1 MRNERTGRPS
11 SVPFLFA
18 LFPAFFIL
26 KDVSAQ
32 SDSVVRRVTNPDG
45 WAIQTK
51 SSVYQLITN
60 ANKKL
65 VPVFY
70 GPRQEA
76 VRLQRNARWYDRI
89 EEVPVRGGAATKTPA
104 LEVVYDDFV
113 RDADLEYT
121 SGEVVEIDGRQTL
134 KTVLKDRFYPLQV
147 ASYIRVLPEYDIL
160 EKWMEVSNTA
170 KKGTIRIEKAFSG
183 SLSLPADEYV
193 LTQWTGTALNEFQ
206 RYESVLT
213 PGLKVVENK
222 AFKSNSAAPWFMV
235 RPKEAVGNEKGPV
248 WFGSLHYSGNW
259 QLIFDKT
266 FAGGLQV
273 LSGINFWDTEWNLK
287 PGTSLQTPKLAVGF
301 TTAGTAGASERLA
314 AYVRN
319 DVLPPAHRNALRPV
333 LYNGWEAVYYNVD
346 EQNQFALAQKA
357 KDLGVELFV
366 VDDGWF
372 KGRTDGRSQSG
383 LGNWEVD
390 RTKFPAGLAPVIKK
404 VHDLGMKFGL
414 WVEPENVNM
423 NSDVV
428 KAHPDWIF
436 QFPARAGN
444 PYRKILNLANEKVY
458 AHLLETFTRLL
469 KENEI
474 DFIKW
479 DQNNFLS
486 EPGWAGAPQDLQ
498 REVRIRHTANVYRLV
513 EELRKRFPAVL
524 FESCA
529 SGGGRVDLGMLSRM
543 DQTWL
548 SDNTDPVD
556 RLFIQD
562 GYLDAMPANSMVS
575 WVTSTTRHQPVSLD
589 YRFDVSMSGVLG
601 IGPDI
606 RKWTDAEAA
615 VAKKKIALYKEI
627 RPLVQQGVL
636 HKLVSPFGANRAA
649 LQYNS
654 KDSTAGV
661 LFCYNMA
668 EYLAGSQL
676 MERTPKILK
685 LEGLRPEKQY
695 RLQKA
700 GDASDKG
707 TVYPGGFLMSLGI
720 DWPLKA
726 SFQSVIFTI
735 KEE

>member
-1 MRNERTGRPS
+1 M
-11 SVPFLFA
+11 
-18 LFPAFFIL
+18 
-26 KDVSAQ
+26 
-32 SDSVVRRVTNPDG
+32 
-45 WAIQTK
+45 IQTK
-51 SSVYQLITN
+51 SSVYQLIVN
-60 ANKKL
+60 ATKKL

-70 GPRQEA
+70 GPKQEA
-76 VRLQRNARWYDRI
+76 TRPQKGAAWYDRV
-89 EEVPVRGGAATKTPA
+89 EEVPVRGGMATKTPA
-104 LEVVYDDFV
+104 LEVVYDNGV
-113 RDADLEYT
+113 RDADLEYV
-121 SGEVVEIDGRQTL
+121 SGEVVEVEGRQTL
-134 KTVLKDRFYPLQV
+134 KTVLKDKIYSLQIT
-147 ASYIRVLPEYDIL
+147 SYIRVLPEYDVL
-160 EKWMEVSNTA
+160 EKWLEVSNTA
-170 KKGTIRIEKAFSG
+170 KKGTIRLEKAFSG
-183 SLSLPADEYV
+183 SLSLPPDEYT
-193 LTQWTGTALNEFQ
+193 LTQWSGTALNEFQ
-206 RYESVLT
+206 RYESVLS
-213 PGLKVVENK
+213 PGLKIIENK
-222 AFKSNSAAPWFMV
+222 TFKSNAAAPWFMV
-235 RPKEAVGNEKGPV
+235 RPKAFADKEKGPV

-259 QLIFDKT
+259 QLVFDKT

-287 PGTSLQTPKLAVGF
+287 PGTKLQTPKLAVGF
-301 TTAGTAGASERLA
+301 TTAGAAGASERLA

-319 DVLPPAHRNALRPV
+319 DVLPPTHRNVLRPV

-346 EQNQFALAQKA
+346 EQNQLALAEKA
-357 KDLGVELFV
+357 KDLGIELFV
-366 VDDGWF
+366 MDDGWF

-390 RTKFPAGLAPVIKK
+390 RNKFPNGLTPVIKK

-414 WVEPENVNM
+414 WVEPENVNA

-436 QFPARAGN
+436 QFPARPGN

-458 AHLLETFTRLL
+458 GHLLETFTRLL
-469 KENEI
+469 KENAI

-486 EPGWAGAPQDLQ
+486 EPGWAGAPQELQ
-498 REVRIRHTANVYRLV
+498 REVRIRHVANVYRLV
-513 EELRKRFPAVL
+513 EELRKRFPDVL

-575 WVTSTTRHQPVSLD
+575 WVTSTTRHQPVSLE

-606 RKWTDAEAA
+606 RKWAAAEAEI
-615 VAKKKIALYKEI
+615 AKKKITLYKEI
-627 RPLVQQGVL
+627 RPLVQQGIL

-654 KDSTAGV
+654 KDSTVGV
-661 LFCYNMA
+661 LFFYNMA
-668 EYLAGSQL
+668 EYLAGSQTI
-676 MERTPKILK
+676 ERASKTVTLQ
-685 LEGLRPEKQY
+685 GLRPYKQY

-700 GDASDKG
+700 GDKADKG
-707 TVYPGGFLMSLGI
+707 MLYPGDFLMSVGI

-726 SFQSVIFTI
+726 SFQSVIFTF